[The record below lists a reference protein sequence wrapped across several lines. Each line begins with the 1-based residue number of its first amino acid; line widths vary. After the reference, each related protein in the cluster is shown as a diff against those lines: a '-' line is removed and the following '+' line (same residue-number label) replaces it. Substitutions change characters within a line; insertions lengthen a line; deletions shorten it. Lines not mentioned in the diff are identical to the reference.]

1 MGPALAGIRLSLAL
15 ALGIW
20 AVASQGAVFTDAL
33 GRQVALDGEPERIV
47 TLAPSLT
54 EIVYF
59 LGLGD
64 RVVGVTD
71 FSSYPPE
78 AKLEPKVGSYVNLNA
93 EGIISLLPD
102 LVIGTSDG
110 NQPAVIELIDRAGI
124 PVFIVKPSNTRE
136 VIETIR
142 DIGRICGV
150 ADKADV
156 LARQLSLRVDRIV
169 AKTVGLERPVVFL
182 QVSAKPIMT
191 VNASTFSSDLIRL
204 AGGRNMADR
213 EPITYPRVSIE
224 EVIREGPDV
233 IIVSSMDR
241 GGEFERVKQ
250 QWLSLEMIPAAK
262 TGRVYL
268 VDSDLIDRPS
278 PRIVEGLEILARHI
292 HPDAD
297 WGH

>member
-1 MGPALAGIRLSLAL
+1 MGPTLVGIRLSLAL
-15 ALGIW
+15 VLGIW
-20 AVASQGAVFTDAL
+20 TAASQGAVFTDAL

-59 LGLGD
+59 LGLGE
-64 RVVGVTD
+64 RVVGVTN

-78 AKLEPKVGSYVNLNA
+78 AKLKPKVGSYVNLNA
-93 EGIISLLPD
+93 ERIISLLPD

-150 ADKADV
+150 GDKANA
-156 LARQLSLRVDRIV
+156 LARDLSLRVNRIV
-169 AKTVGLERPVVFL
+169 AKTVGLDRPVVFL

-241 GGEFERVKQ
+241 GGEFERIKQ
-250 QWLSLEMIPAAK
+250 QWLSLEMVPAAK

-297 WGH
+297 WEH